1 MVVEILYYHCII
13 HRTDFIITGSCDGHI
28 KFWKKQEEGVEF
40 VKHFRAHLGNVQQL
54 AANYSGT
61 RLVSLSNDK
70 ALKVFDV
77 ENFGETLRSRISSL
91 Q

>member
-1 MVVEILYYHCII
+1 M
-13 HRTDFIITGSCDGHI
+13 TGSCDGHI

-54 AANYSGT
+54 AANSSGT

-70 ALKVFDV
+70 SLKVFDV
-77 ENFGETLRSRISSL
+77 VNFGENLPSINMYY
-91 Q
+91 

>member
-1 MVVEILYYHCII
+1 M
-13 HRTDFIITGSCDGHI
+13 
-28 KFWKKQEEGVEF
+28 
-40 VKHFRAHLGNVQQL
+40 KHFRAHLGNVQHL

-77 ENFGETLRSRISSL
+77 ENFGESL
-91 Q
+91 CYSVQVLYVQFVVWELDAEYLLTS